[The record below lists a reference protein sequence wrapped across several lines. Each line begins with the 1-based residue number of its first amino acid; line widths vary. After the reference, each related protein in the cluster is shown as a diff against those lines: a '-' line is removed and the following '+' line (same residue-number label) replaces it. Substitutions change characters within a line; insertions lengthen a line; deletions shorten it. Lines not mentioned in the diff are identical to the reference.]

1 MERESALNLDLLN
14 ELTGATGIAS
24 REDRVRTIVVRE
36 LKPLVDDLSLDA
48 LGNVI
53 GVKRGDGPTVMLSA
67 HMDEIGFLVRYIDDK
82 GFIRLQPVGGFDPRV
97 LVAQRVKLQTRG
109 GEEIPGVLQ
118 PGVKPI
124 HLMGPNESKDLKLE
138 DLFVDIGLPG
148 DEVKR
153 LVSLGDMVTLDRPL
167 ARYGDTVSSKAL
179 DDRCG
184 VYVMIEA
191 LRAINGTKAKIVA
204 VASTQEEVGLRG
216 ATVASYAVEPDI
228 SVALDVTIAADI
240 PGTPSD
246 TAVSRLRDG
255 VAIKMFDSSH
265 IPNPK
270 LVEHIRELAERYDI
284 PHQMELLPRGGTDAG
299 AMQRAKRGSAAITL
313 SIPTRYVHSVNEM
326 AAIGDIDACVDL
338 LARFLEDAGSRT
350 YSYAIDA

>member
-1 MERESALNLDLLN
+1 MNIDLLA

-24 REDRVRTIVVRE
+24 REDDIRGIVVRE
-36 LKPLVDDLSLDA
+36 LKPLVDDLSVDA
-48 LGNVI
+48 LGNVF
-53 GVKRGDGPTVMLSA
+53 GVKNGDGPTVMVSA
-67 HMDEIGFLVRYIDDK
+67 HMDEIGFLIRSIDDK

-97 LVAQRVKLQTRG
+97 LVAQRVKIKTRNG
-109 GEEIPGVLQ
+109 DVVPGVLQ

-124 HLMGPNESKDLKLE
+124 HLMGPNDSKDLKLE

-148 DEVKR
+148 DEAKQT
-153 LVSLGDMVTLDRPL
+153 VSVGDMVTLDRPL
-167 ARYGDTVSSKAL
+167 ARYGDTIASKAL

-191 LRAINGTKAKIVA
+191 LRSMTKQGQAKIVA

-240 PGTPSD
+240 PGTPD
-246 TAVSRLRDG
+246 ETAVSRLRQG
-255 VAIKMFDSSH
+255 AAIKVFDSSH
-265 IPNPK
+265 ISNPK
-270 LVEHIRELAERYDI
+270 LVEHLRQIAEEHKI

-299 AMQRAKRGSAAITL
+299 AMQKARAGSAAVTL

-326 AAIGDIDACVDL
+326 AAISDIDACVNL
-338 LARFLEDAGSRT
+338 LARFLEVAGSRNYG
-350 YSYAIDA
+350 YSIA